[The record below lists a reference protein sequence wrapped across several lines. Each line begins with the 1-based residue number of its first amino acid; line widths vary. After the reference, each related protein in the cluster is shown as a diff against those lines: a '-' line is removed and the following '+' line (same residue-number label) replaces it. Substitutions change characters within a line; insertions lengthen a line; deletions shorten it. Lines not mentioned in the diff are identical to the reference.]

1 METSETFDY
10 ENLVELLCVK
20 KGYFRD
26 TFLSEK
32 RRERLT
38 EDKNYWNGIKE
49 MGNINK

>member
-38 EDKNYWNGIKE
+38 EDKELLEWGQGDGKYK
-49 MGNINK
+49 